1 VSLTT
6 HRFAGTFKTVSRY
19 LAVTEFVRQKHIE
32 AGVPAGRVA
41 VKPNFVS
48 SDIRRCGPGTAF
60 VTLGRLSP
68 EKGIG
73 PLLAGW
79 PDAPLEIIGDGP
91 DREALVSSGP
101 RSASFVGAVPGERVP
116 EILAGARALVQ
127 PSRCYEAQP
136 RAILEAFAAGV
147 PVIASRI
154 GGLPELVEHG
164 VNGLLVDVDDKR
176 GWQEAVEHLM
186 DDSESERLGEGAYR
200 TWQERFTPEIALRNL
215 ENAYAEAIAAHG

>member
-1 VSLTT
+1 L
-6 HRFAGTFKTVSRY
+6 
-19 LAVTEFVRQKHIE
+19 
-32 AGVPAGRVA
+32 
-41 VKPNFVS
+41 
-48 SDIRRCGPGTAF
+48 
-60 VTLGRLSP
+60 
-68 EKGIG
+68 
-73 PLLAGW
+73 
-79 PDAPLEIIGDGP
+79 
-91 DREALVSSGP
+91 
-101 RSASFVGAVPGERVP
+101 
-116 EILAGARALVQ
+116 Q

>member
-1 VSLTT
+1 MKHEHGGYD
-6 HRFAGTFKTVSRY
+6 HRRLRVKDNFAS
-19 LAVTEFVRQKHIE
+19 AVARRSG
-32 AGVPAGRVA
+32 AGYQ
-41 VKPNFVS
+41 FLS
-48 SDIRRCGPGTAF
+48 I
-60 VTLGRLSP
+60 GRLSR
-68 EKGIG
+68 EKGIAQ
-73 PLLAGW
+73 LLDSW
-79 PDAPLEIIGDGP
+79 PSVKLDVIGDGP
-91 DREALVSSGP
+91 
-101 RSASFVGAVPGERVP
+101 ERPLLERRAPLSVTFHGSVHP
-116 EILAGARALVQ
+116 TKIPPMLGKARALIQ